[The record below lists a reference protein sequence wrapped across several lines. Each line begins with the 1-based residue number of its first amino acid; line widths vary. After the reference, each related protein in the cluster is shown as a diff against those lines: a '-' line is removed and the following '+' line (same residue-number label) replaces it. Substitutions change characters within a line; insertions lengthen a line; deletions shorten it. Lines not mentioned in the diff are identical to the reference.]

1 MKRFHF
7 VFAAALSIASIASA
21 QATREANCTY
31 ERCALGLAPVWNG
44 LAVTRGEEQRKVA
57 VLGFFWPGDVSST
70 FEGDREAT
78 QAAEDAASIREVGAI
93 LTDAGLVMAATGVAR
108 ALFRRDWDKV
118 ATGLTVAGG
127 ISLAA
132 SIPFQ
137 FGADGYLS
145 RAVWFYNRRYS
156 K

>member
-1 MKRFHF
+1 MKNFQF
-7 VFAAALSIASIASA
+7 VVVATLALASIANA
-21 QATREANCTY
+21 QATRETNCNY

-44 LAVTRGEEQRKVA
+44 LAVTRGEEQRKVR
-57 VLGFFWPGDVSST
+57 VLGFFWPTDVSSV

-78 QAAEDAASIREVGAI
+78 QAAEDAMSIRQVGAI
-93 LTDAGLVMAATGVAR
+93 LTDAGLVMATTGVAR
-108 ALFRRDWDKV
+108 ALFRRDWDKL

-127 ISLAA
+127 VSLGA
-132 SIPFQ
+132 SVPFQ

-145 RAVWFYNRRYS
+145 RAVWFFNRRYS

>member
-1 MKRFHF
+1 MKNFYF
-7 VFAAALSIASIASA
+7 VFVAALSITSAANA
-21 QATREANCTY
+21 QATRDANCTY
-31 ERCALGLAPVWNG
+31 QRCALGLAPVWNG

-57 VLGFFWPGDVSST
+57 VLGFFWPDDVSRA
-70 FEGDREAT
+70 FEGDREAM
-78 QAAEDAASIREVGAI
+78 QAAGDAMSIRQVGAI
-93 LTDAGLVMAATGVAR
+93 LTDAGIVMAATGLAR

-127 ISLAA
+127 VSLGA

>member
-1 MKRFHF
+1 MKKFHF
-7 VFAAALSIASIASA
+7 VFVAALSVASVANA
-21 QATREANCTY
+21 QATREANCSY

-44 LAVTRGEEQRKVA
+44 LAVTRGLEQREVT
-57 VLGFFWPGDVSST
+57 VLGFFWPGDVSRA
-70 FEGDREAT
+70 FEGDREAV
-78 QAAEDAASIREVGAI
+78 QAAQDAMSIRQVGAI
-93 LTDAGLVMAATGVAR
+93 LTDAGIVMAATGVAR

-127 ISLAA
+127 LSLGA

-137 FGADGYLS
+137 FAADGYLS